1 MEVADASLGNVED
14 QPRFDDFNT
23 IVIGLPPLLVS
34 ILGMFVAMGF
44 VYRISLCPN
53 SPKNDPEKGK
63 VIQAIGL
70 AVSQGARTFLHKE
83 YSYLAVTVAALFV
96 LLCIVIDWK
105 SGLCYLAGA
114 TTSAICGY
122 IGMMVATYSNTR
134 TTIAA
139 EEGLNAALRV
149 SFTAGSVMGLTVV
162 SLGLASISALLMAF
176 DDDAIDGVVALSGFG
191 MGASTV
197 SIFARVAG
205 GIFTKAADVGADLV
219 GKVEEDF
226 PEDDVRN
233 PATIADNVGDNV
245 GDVAGMGADLYSSF
259 VGSIIASAIL
269 GFRNHGLVGIALP
282 YWISTSGIV
291 CAIIGMALVRTKEG
305 ASQNDLLNVLRRA
318 MFSAAFLEMGCM
330 AVVIHVLR
338 MDWRLFFCLVIGLA
352 AGIMISFW
360 SEYFTSGAYPP
371 TQQIAAAGILGPA
384 NVIIEG
390 LSAGSYSTVGPVLI
404 IASTIIA
411 VKALSQSA
419 FGIALAST
427 GMLSTLGI
435 TLATDAYGPV
445 ADNAGGIAEMAHM
458 PPHVRHNTDTLDALG
473 NTTAAVGKGFAVG
486 SAVLT
491 AVSLLTTYSTR
502 VGINESLNPI
512 NSFYFIPGVL
522 VGAML
527 PYAFS
532 ALTMGAV
539 ATSAGA
545 VVVEVRR
552 QLNEIPGLREG
563 KEGVHADHVRCVAMV
578 TEAALYK
585 MVPPAAIVIL
595 SPMIFG
601 IGLGPEML
609 AGLLL
614 GAICSGFVLGGM
626 MNAAGG
632 AWDNAKKLNE
642 QGGQKG
648 SFKHKST
655 VVGDT
660 VGDPFKD
667 TSGPAINIQI
677 KLMSYISVV
686 LVPVFRH
693 QVDYWWVSLI
703 IIGVVLLATPLY
715 IHLCPA
721 SIKGDDVKKAFA
733 QSNGVAYAA
742 VDTKGDAEVV
752 EQKEEDIKTV
762 ELVVKA
768 DENKA
773 AEAV

>member
-1 MEVADASLGNVED
+1 M
-14 QPRFDDFNT
+14 
-23 IVIGLPPLLVS
+23 
-34 ILGMFVAMGF
+34 
-44 VYRISLCPN
+44 
-53 SPKNDPEKGK
+53 K
-63 VIQAIGL
+63 
-70 AVSQGARTFLHKE
+70 
-83 YSYLAVTVAALFV
+83 
-96 LLCIVIDWK
+96 
-105 SGLCYLAGA
+105 
-114 TTSAICGY
+114 
-122 IGMMVATYSNTR
+122 VATYANAR

-139 EEGLNAALRV
+139 EIGLDAALNV
-149 SFTAGSVMGLTVV
+149 SFKAGSVMGLTVV
-162 SLGLASISALLMAF
+162 SLGLGAISALLMAF
-176 DDDAIDGVVALSGFG
+176 NDNAIDGVAALTGFG

-245 GDVAGMGADLYSSF
+245 GDVAGMGADLFSSF
-259 VGSIIASAIL
+259 VGSIIASSVL
-269 GFRNHGLVGIALP
+269 GFKYHGLTGIALP
-282 YWISTSGIV
+282 YWISMAGIF
-291 CAIIGMALVRTKEG
+291 CAIIGMFTIRTKEG
-305 ASQNDLLNVLRRA
+305 ATQSDLLWTLRGG
-318 MFSAAFLEMGCM
+318 MFTAAILELGCM
-330 AVVIHVLR
+330 AIIVNVLD
-338 MDWRLFFCLVIGLA
+338 MDWRLYFCLVIG
-352 AGIMISFW
+352 ISSGVLISLW
-360 SEYFTSGAYPP
+360 SEYFTSSAYAP
-371 TQQIAAAGILGPA
+371 TQRIAQSGIFGPA

-390 LSAGSYSTVGPVLI
+390 ISVGQYSTVGPVLI
-404 IASTIIA
+404 IASVIIA
-411 VKALSQSA
+411 VKALSGSS

-445 ADNAGGIAEMAHM
+445 ADNAGGIAQMAHM
-458 PPHVRHNTDTLDALG
+458 PPVVRENTDTLDALG

-491 AVSLLTTYSTR
+491 AVSLLSTYTVR
-502 VGINESLNPI
+502 VGIVDTLDPI
-512 NSFYFIPGVL
+512 QSYYFIPGIL

-527 PYAFS
+527 PYAFA

-545 VVVEVRR
+545 VVSEVRR

-563 KEGVHADHVRCVAMV
+563 KEGVNAEHTTCVSMV
-578 TEAALYK
+578 TGAALY
-585 MVPPAAIVIL
+585 MMIPPAGLVIL

-614 GAICSGFVLGGM
+614 GAIASGFVLGGM

-632 AWDNAKKLNE
+632 AWDNAKKMNE

-648 SFKHKST
+648 SAKHKAT

-686 LVPVFRH
+686 LVPVFKH
-693 QVDYWWVSLI
+693 QQDYWWASLI
-703 IIGVVLLATPLY
+703 IIGAVLLLTPVYLATRPECLNDELRVAIFTKDQPQGGAY
-715 IHLCPA
+715 VKTA
-721 SIKGDDVKKAFA
+721 TEDDDKEKN
-733 QSNGVAYAA
+733 NGV
-742 VDTKGDAEVV
+742 
-752 EQKEEDIKTV
+752 V
-762 ELVVKA
+762 ELQEKSQV
-768 DENKA
+768 
-773 AEAV
+773 